1 MNIKEKIRE
10 RILGYRAS
18 SESYIRHLRK
28 IGVSIGDD
36 VVLFRPYNTTI
47 DMQNPH
53 LLTIGNHVMVTGPV
67 TILTHDYGWSV
78 LKRKYGEI
86 LGNQK
91 PVNIGDN
98 VFLGWGCTILAGTT
112 IGSNTIVGANSVCS
126 GRIEG
131 DSVYAGNPAKRIMSL
146 KDYYEKRKSRQR
158 DEAYT
163 VVKEYYKRFNKL
175 PEVEIMSEYFYL
187 FVDRTDSELIKK
199 YESKLRLMDN
209 YEESILALSKP
220 EFNGW
225 EEFLTYCRRRIE
237 EEEKV

>member
-220 EFNGW
+220 EFNGL

>member
-10 RILGYRAS
+10 GILGYRAS

-146 KDYYEKRKSRQR
+146 QDYYEKRKSRQR

-175 PEVEIMSEYFYL
+175 PEAEIMSEYFYL
-187 FVDRTDSELIKK
+187 FVDRTDSKMIKK

-237 EEEKV
+237 EEENV

>member
-126 GRIEG
+126 GKIEG